1 MAFEQK
7 LRKKCGEC
15 NTFRHLEITDHSLE
29 EPLSL
34 LEGRKPVNY
43 GEPLANM
50 QRRADKFEIPLSLA
64 LLLGKSL
71 HMRVSRMLDHVLIQM
86 SWQIFLLL

>member
-1 MAFEQK
+1 
-7 LRKKCGEC
+7 
-15 NTFRHLEITDHSLE
+15 
-29 EPLSL
+29 
-34 LEGRKPVNY
+34 
-43 GEPLANM
+43 M
-50 QRRADKFEIPLSLA
+50 QRREDKVEIPLSLA